1 MQGGMSMSRIIVGIP
16 KRETGIQIRN
26 LLVRNGFDVAGV
38 CTSGTQILNYADLL
52 GEGIV
57 ICSCQ
62 LTDMMCGELRADLP
76 KTFQMLVLTTGRYPV
91 EEEESVRTLALPLK
105 VQDLL
110 EQVRQMEE
118 ISADDRKK
126 RRQRKGGRNERQN
139 QIISKAKEQLM
150 NQKSMSEEEAHR
162 YLQKYSME
170 SGNSMTETAQMLL
183 KMMEETGTE
192 K

>member
-1 MQGGMSMSRIIVGIP
+1 MSRIIVGIP

-62 LTDMMCGELRADLP
+62 LTDIMCGELRADLP
-76 KTFQMLVLTTGRYPV
+76 KMFQMLVLTTGRYPV

-110 EQVRQMEE
+110 EQVRQIEE

-150 NQKSMSEEEAHR
+150 KQKSMSEEEAHR
-162 YLQKYSME
+162 YLQKCSME

>member
-1 MQGGMSMSRIIVGIP
+1 MSRIIVGIP
-16 KRETGIQIRN
+16 KREMGIQIRN
-26 LLVRNGFDVAGV
+26 LLVRNGFDVTGV
-38 CTSGTQILNYADLL
+38 CISGTQILNYADLL

-76 KTFQMLVLTTGRYPV
+76 HTFQMLVLTTGRYPV
-91 EEEESVRTLALPLK
+91 EEDESVKTLALPLK

-118 ISADDRKK
+118 IAARK
-126 RRQRKGGRNERQN
+126 RRQMRQGKSRRNEWQN
-139 QIISKAKEQLM
+139 QIVSRAKERLM
-150 NQKSMSEEEAHR
+150 DKKGMSEEEAHR
-162 YLQKYSME
+162 YLQKCSME

-183 KMMEETGTE
+183 KMLEGTIIDKE
-192 K
+192 DK

>member
-1 MQGGMSMSRIIVGIP
+1 MSRIIVGIP

>member
-1 MQGGMSMSRIIVGIP
+1 MSRIIVGIP

-26 LLVRNGFDVAGV
+26 LLVRNGFDVIGV
-38 CTSGTQILNYADLL
+38 CISGAQILNYADLL
-52 GEGIV
+52 EEGIV

-62 LTDMMCGELRADLP
+62 LTDMMCEELRVDLP
-76 KTFQMLVLTTGRYPV
+76 KTFQMLVLMTGRDLV
-91 EEEESVRTLALPLK
+91 EEEESVRMLTLPLK

-118 ISADDRKK
+118 LLESRRRK
-126 RRQRKGGRNERQN
+126 RRLKNSGRNERQN

-150 NQKSMSEEEAHR
+150 KQKNMSEAEAHR
-162 YLQKYSME
+162 YLQKCSME

-183 KMMEETGTE
+183 AILKEKVTE
-192 K
+192 R